1 MEVASRK
8 LDCLSGANV
17 FSLDVTELNAP
28 DFFLYAEGDDVK
40 PRSWMSSDL
49 RVNSARVLSTL
60 IDNLDGMMF
69 RCRLDQAWT
78 MMFVSGGCL
87 ALTGYAPESLV
98 MNRDLSYESL
108 TINDDRKRVRQ
119 SILEAVGKGHRYRV
133 EYRILRADGRITW
146 VSERGALVN
155 DEHGAPVLEGFIE
168 DITESVDARQSV
180 AQAEAR
186 YRSIFENSTEGIF
199 QTSIDGRYL
208 SANPALAR
216 IYGYGSPDALMVAL
230 QNIGTQLYVDPAS
243 RERFKKLMAEKGE
256 VLGFEAQIRR
266 ADGSVI
272 WISENART
280 VLGPDGEFLYYEGTV
295 QDITETRRYQ
305 EQLEYQASHD
315 MLTGLPNRTLFADR
329 LNQAIHRASRN
340 GHFAVV
346 AFIDLDNFKY
356 INDSLG
362 HKAGDTLLVEVA
374 SRLSRCVRADDT
386 VARYGG
392 DEFVLILN
400 NHYQVS
406 SVVRVLE
413 RILEESQRPVQIEG
427 QELRVTCSIGVS
439 LYPSDGDDSLT
450 LIQHADA
457 AMYSAKEN
465 GRNNF
470 QFFTR
475 RMNEMATERVS
486 MEVCLRRAL
495 ERKELKVFY
504 QPKVDASGYPRGV
517 EALLRWFSPEHG
529 MVSPEKFIP
538 LAEDTGLI
546 EPITEFVLET
556 ACWQAMEWVEKG
568 YPELQIAINLSAR
581 SLKDDKFPD
590 RIDRMFRRAGLPAN
604 RLELELTESMLMD
617 DVDASVATLRALKAK
632 GVKLAIDD
640 FGTGYSSLSY
650 LQRFPVDILKI
661 DRSFVRN
668 LEQHPAGENDITRL
682 IVLLGHSL
690 KLHIVAEGVETENQR
705 QQLAAIGCDEFQG
718 FLFAPA
724 MAADELE
731 EKFLMQYL
739 PEEA

>member
-1 MEVASRK
+1 M
-8 LDCLSGANV
+8 
-17 FSLDVTELNAP
+17 
-28 DFFLYAEGDDVK
+28 K
-40 PRSWMSSDL
+40 PRSWMASDL

-69 RCRLDQAWT
+69 RCRLDPSWT
-78 MMFVSGGCL
+78 LMFASGGCL
-87 ALTGYAPESLV
+87 ALTGYAPEALV
-98 MNRDLSYESL
+98 LNRDLSYESL
-108 TINDDRKRVRQ
+108 TLAEDRQRVR
-119 SILEAVGKGHRYRV
+119 SHILDAIGRGLRYRV
-133 EYRILRADGRITW
+133 EYRIGRADGRIAW
-146 VSERGALVN
+146 VAERGALVN
-155 DEHGAPVLEGFIE
+155 DEQGTPVLEGFIE
-168 DITESVDARQSV
+168 DITEAVAARQGV

-216 IYGYGSPDALMVAL
+216 IYGYASPVALMEAL

-243 RERFKKLMAEKGE
+243 RQRFKKLIAEKGE
-256 VLGFEAQIRR
+256 VIGFEAQVRR
-266 ADGSVI
+266 ADGTVI

-280 VLGPDGEFLYYEGTV
+280 VLGANGEFLYYEGTV

-362 HKAGDTLLVEVA
+362 HKAGDTLLMEVA
-374 SRLSRCVRADDT
+374 SRLTHCVRADDT

-413 RILEESQRPVQIEG
+413 RILEEIQRPLQIES
-427 QELRVTCSIGVS
+427 QELRVTCSIGLS

-457 AMYSAKEN
+457 AMYSAKER

-486 MEVCLRRAL
+486 LEVCLRRAL
-495 ERKELKVFY
+495 ERNELKVFY
-504 QPKVDASGYPRGV
+504 QPKVNGAGQPCGV

-568 YPELQIAINLSAR
+568 YPLLQLAINLSAR
-581 SLKDDKFPD
+581 SLKDDKFAD
-590 RIDRMFRRAGLPAN
+590 RIDRMFRRVGLAAG

-617 DVDASVATLRALKAK
+617 DVDASVATLRALRAK
-632 GVKLAIDD
+632 GFRLAIDD

-668 LEQHPAGENDITRL
+668 LDQRPAGETDITGL

-690 KLHIVAEGVETENQR
+690 RLQIVAEGVETESQWQR
-705 QQLAAIGCDEFQG
+705 LREIGCDEFQG
-718 FLFAPA
+718 FLFAPP
-724 MAADELE
+724 MAAPELE
-731 EKFLMQYL
+731 EKFLKHYVT
-739 PEEA
+739 EEA